1 MKIQFHI
8 RGINITA
15 RARSSL
21 KELLERL
28 QSLIPITAAAVA
40 LEHSRDSGPAFR
52 AFVLLAV
59 PGRTSTPKHAITRWR
74 RPGSRLTLLCA
85 SKSKSAKPNN
95 LRVSSP
101 CGSNRSSQH
110 PGQGEEFRD
119 DFTKDDQTHHNP
131 RGRRHSARDWR
142 GVFSTAGTRF
152 YSDTCGTRHSG
163 N

>member
-15 RARSSL
+15 RARNSL

-40 LEHSRDSGPAFR
+40 LEHSRDSAPAFR

-59 PGRTSTPKHAITRWR
+59 PGPDIHATRSHAGGDLAQGQR
-74 RPGSRLTLLCA
+74 R
-85 SKSKSAKPNN
+85 
-95 LRVSSP
+95 
-101 CGSNRSSQH
+101 
-110 PGQGEEFRD
+110 
-119 DFTKDDQTHHNP
+119 
-131 RGRRHSARDWR
+131 SAR
-142 GVFSTAGTRF
+142 A
-152 YSDTCGTRHSG
+152 